1 MNMPLNT
8 TADISDP
15 IAQARYN
22 LIQQQIRTWNVV
34 DAKVLETLDQVHR
47 ENFVPAAYR
56 SLAFVDMEIPLR
68 GNPEVAQQT
77 GQCMLKPLV
86 EARLLQEVNVQPNE
100 RVLEIGAGAGYMAAL
115 LAHTAAQVVT
125 IEINPELAAMARQ
138 NLEQAGIGNV
148 TVIQADGAQA
158 NVVEGPFDA
167 IVLSGSVAEVPPQ
180 LLAQLRDG
188 GRLVTI
194 AGQEPVMRVHRV
206 LRKGDRFEVSFPWD
220 TNAPRLLNF
229 GEPTGFK
236 F

>member
-8 TADISDP
+8 TADTSDP

-22 LIQQQIRTWNVV
+22 LIQQQIRTWNVA
-34 DAKVLETLDQVHR
+34 DDKVLETLEQVHR

-68 GNPEVAQQT
+68 GNPEAAQRA

-86 EARLLQEVNVQPNE
+86 EARLLQEVNAQPKD
-100 RVLEIGAGAGYMAAL
+100 RVLEIGAGSGYMAAL

-125 IEINPELAAMARQ
+125 LEINPELADMARQ
-138 NLEQAGIGNV
+138 NLERAGIENV

-158 NVVEGPFDA
+158 TGVDGPFDA
-167 IVLSGSVAEVPPQ
+167 IVLSGSVAEVPSQ
-180 LLAQLRDG
+180 LLAQLCDG
-188 GRLVTI
+188 GRLVGI
-194 AGQEPVMRVHRV
+194 VGQEPQMRVTV
-206 LRKGDRFEVSFPWD
+206 VRKRGDRFEVSHPWD
-220 TNAPRLLNF
+220 VNAPRLAGF
-229 GEPTGFK
+229 GEPSGFK